1 MRGFLSLAGKI
12 SVGVLIAAIIGVF
25 LAYYYWQQA
34 YTAPGPVAA
43 EGADHTIFSVERG
56 MPLGA
61 IARSLERR
69 GLISDSFVFT
79 IGVRLSGGAGN
90 MKAGEYAIPS
100 QATMKEIARIL
111 RDGDAILHKLT
122 VAEGLTVAQVLRM
135 VEEHKAL
142 SGELTLKPAEGTL
155 MPETY
160 LFQRGMPRDELIEKM
175 RQKKLSFLDEMWEK
189 RSDNLPFDTPYEAL
203 ILASIVEK
211 ETGVASER
219 PLVASVFINR
229 LRKGMRLQSD
239 PTIIYGITGGEP
251 LGRRIR
257 RSELERETP
266 YNTYKVSG
274 LPPTPIANP
283 GRDSIEAVLS
293 PPDTDYIYFV
303 ADGSGGHAFASS
315 LSEHNRNVAKWRT
328 VQRER
333 GLR

>member
-12 SVGVLIAAIIGVF
+12 AVGGLIVAIIGVF
-25 LAYYYWQQA
+25 LSYYYWQQS
-34 YTAPGPVAA
+34 YNAPGPMAA
-43 EGADHTIFSVERG
+43 EGTEHTIFSVEKG

-61 IARSLERR
+61 IARSLEQR
-69 GLISDSFVFT
+69 GLISDAFVFT
-79 IGVRLSGGAGN
+79 IGVRLSGGAAN

-111 RDGDAILHKLT
+111 RDGNAILHKLT
-122 VAEGLTVAQVLRM
+122 VAEGLTVAQVLRL
-135 VEEHKAL
+135 VKEHQAL
-142 SGELTLKPAEGTL
+142 SGDVTLKVAEGTL

-160 LFQRGMPRDELIEKM
+160 LFQRGMPRDELVEKM
-175 RQKKLSFLDEMWEK
+175 RQAKLAFLDEMWAK
-189 RSDNLPFDTPYEAL
+189 RADGLPFDTPYEAL

-239 PTIIYGITGGEP
+239 PTVIYGISGGEP

-257 RSELERETP
+257 RSELDRASP

-283 GRDSIEAVLS
+283 GKEAIEAVLN
-293 PPDTDYIYFV
+293 PPQTTYLYFV
-303 ADGSGGHAFASS
+303 ADGSGGHAFSSS
-315 LSEHNRNVAKWRT
+315 LTEHNRNVAKWRT
-328 VQRER
+328 VQRNK